1 MTTIV
6 LLFLLGLMSPSTP
19 AQETPSQE
27 KPRVPKDSIELII
40 TGCLK
45 GRVLAVSDVRSTDVQ
60 RSPDVRARTFRLA
73 GKGDVMKDVKRE
85 DHHLVEV
92 TGIVKRSDLS
102 DPGIN
107 VGKGISVNGGRP
119 VAGSGPGGIPSPAEY
134 VPVLDVSSL
143 RLRSTSCGG

>member
-1 MTTIV
+1 MTT
-6 LLFLLGLMSPSTP
+6 LLLIFVFGLASP
-19 AQETPSQE
+19 QEIPSQD
-27 KPRVPKDSIELII
+27 KPRVPNDSIELIL

-60 RSPDVRARTFRLA
+60 RSADVRARTFRLA

-92 TGIVKRSDLS
+92 TGIVKRSSLT
-102 DPGIN
+102 DPGVK
-107 VGKGISVNGGRP
+107 VGRGIVVSGGRP
-119 VAGSGPGGIPSPAEY
+119 VAGAGSIPSPAES
-134 VPVLDVSSL
+134 VPILDVESL

>member
-6 LLFLLGLMSPSTP
+6 LFFVIGLMSP
-19 AQETPSQE
+19 QETPSQE
-27 KPRVPKDSIELII
+27 RPRVPKDSIELII

-60 RSPDVRARTFRLA
+60 RSPDVRARSFRLA

-92 TGIVKRSDLS
+92 TGIVKRSSLDE
-102 DPGIN
+102 PGVKI
-107 VGKGISVNGGRP
+107 GKGIVVGAGRP
-119 VAGSGPGGIPSPAEY
+119 VAGSGSLPSPTEY
-134 VPVLDVSSL
+134 VPVLDVGSL
-143 RLRSTSCGG
+143 RLKSTSCSGA

>member
-1 MTTIV
+1 VTTIV
-6 LLFLLGLMSPSTP
+6 LLFMIGLTR
-19 AQETPSQE
+19 AQETPPQD
-27 KPRVPKDSIELII
+27 KPRVPKDSIELIL
-40 TGCLK
+40 TGCLN

-92 TGIVKRSDLS
+92 TGIVKRSALS
-102 DPGIN
+102 EPGVR
-107 VGKGISVNGGRP
+107 VGPRITVSGGRP
-119 VAGSGPGGIPSPAEY
+119 VAGSGGIPSPGDA
-134 VPVLDVSSL
+134 VPVFDVASL

>member
-6 LLFLLGLMSPSTP
+6 LLIAMALTTP
-19 AQETPSQE
+19 QETPPQE
-27 KPRVPKDSIELII
+27 KPRVPKDSIELIL

-60 RSPDVRARTFRLA
+60 RSPDVRARAFRLA

-92 TGIVKRSDLS
+92 TGIVKRSALTQD
-102 DPGIN
+102 GVRI
-107 VGKGISVNGGRP
+107 GKGISVSGGRP
-119 VAGSGPGGIPSPAEY
+119 VAGSGSLPSPGDA
-134 VPVLDVSSL
+134 VPVLDVQSL

>member
-6 LLFLLGLMSPSTP
+6 LLFMIGLTSP
-19 AQETPSQE
+19 QETSPQE
-27 KPRVPKDSIELII
+27 KPRVPKDSVELIL
-40 TGCLK
+40 TGCLN
-45 GRVLAVSDVRSTDVQ
+45 GRVLAVSEARATDVQ

-92 TGIVKRSDLS
+92 TGIVKRSSLAE
-102 DPGIN
+102 PGVKI
-107 VGKGISVNGGRP
+107 GKRIVISGGRP
-119 VAGSGPGGIPSPAEY
+119 VAGSGGIPSPGAS
-134 VPVLDVSSL
+134 VPVLDVESL